1 MAPLSC
7 DRCGALVELPE
18 GADDPLI
25 CGACGRRQALL
36 RQPLYCLTGPS
47 GTGKS
52 TLTRLLAPRLSDR
65 FVVLEQDV
73 LWLPELS
80 DPTGNHRLFRSTWL
94 RLAAEIGQSG
104 RPVLLCGTVAPPELE
119 PLPERALF
127 SAVHYLALT
136 CRPEVLARR
145 LRARPAWRE
154 WDEPRITEM
163 LGYAGWLAAN
173 AATLSPPVTLLDTT
187 ERTAEATA
195 QDVCGWLTRVA
206 PSPAVPPAGQRR

>member
-1 MAPLSC
+1 MVERPLV
-7 DRCGALVELPE
+7 CGE
-18 GADDPLI
+18 
-25 CGACGRRQALL
+25 CGHRQALA
-36 RQPLYCLTGPS
+36 RQPLFCLTGPS

-52 TLTRLLAPRLSDR
+52 TVARALLPRLSDR

-80 DPTGNHRLFRSTWL
+80 DSTGEHRLFRSTWL
-94 RLAAEIGQSG
+94 RLASMIGQGG
-104 RPVLLCGTVAPPELE
+104 RPVLLCGTVVPPELE

-136 CRPEVLARR
+136 CRPDVLAQR

-154 WDEPRITEM
+154 WDEPRIAEM
-163 LGYAGWLAAN
+163 LDYASWLAAG

-187 ERTAEATA
+187 DRSVEATA
-195 QDVCGWLTRVA
+195 QDVCSWLARLT
-206 PSPAVPPAGQRR
+206 S